1 MLRIRLLGELEI
13 QLDGVAHP
21 APSSRPARALLGW
34 LALHPGMHR
43 RAQLAARL
51 WPDVLDAS
59 ARASLRTT
67 LHALRA
73 ALGSGGA
80 RYLLA
85 SRDEVGLSDDV
96 WVDLH
101 AFDELV
107 ERGEL
112 AEALALRAGELL
124 AGFEEDWAW
133 QARDRHREAV
143 GGALERL
150 AALADAAG
158 DHVAGLR
165 WTREQVELDPLSE
178 ERNRSLI
185 ERLWRAGDRSAAAA
199 VYERLRDRMR
209 SELRVAPSAQT
220 RELVERLREDGP
232 EATAATSAAVVALPP
247 ALDRRRRSRFVGRT
261 AELARIAATFDAAR
275 AGERRLVAIAGEPG
289 IGKSRIAR
297 EFSRSAHERGAI
309 VLFGR
314 CLEEPLL
321 PYQPFVEALRPFGS
335 RLPPELT
342 AGSGVDGADA
352 HGGGARWRLFEAVDA
367 LIGAVGER
375 APVVL
380 ALDDLHWA
388 DRPTLALLGHL
399 LRSPQPAPLLVLGT
413 HRSSDLDRAHPLAA
427 LLTDLTREEL
437 VERVELRGLG
447 RAEVGE
453 LMLDWVGVATRAELD
468 GTLLEDTQGNPF
480 FVEELLSHFAES
492 GALRPVP
499 ETVKDVIA
507 RRLERFSTDATT
519 VLAAAAVAGRE
530 FELEL
535 LEALPE
541 LAGREP
547 LVALE
552 DACAAQMVRED
563 ALRPGRYEF
572 THTLIR
578 ESLYEEL
585 SAARRAR
592 LHGSLA
598 ASLEALRGAG
608 SRAHLGE
615 LAHHFLEAGSPRAVD
630 AALDAAQHA
639 TAKLAYEEAALWCE
653 RALAALERAAADGE
667 PPTRRSAN
675 LLLALGQA
683 RHRAGESPAARTAFA
698 RAADVAR
705 ELADSELLGHAA
717 LGFSGFGVSI
727 IAVDD
732 ASVALLREALD
743 AGPPDDALTARL
755 VARLAVETYYASVPE
770 QRKQL
775 GDRAV
780 ALARASGDDGA
791 LLDALDARHVAL
803 WSADYLAERLAT
815 ADEMIA
821 LARRAND
828 PEREVQGRNWRVLD
842 LAERGDV
849 AEMML
854 EVERHE
860 ALADRL
866 RLPAYQWWGPMWRS
880 TIALLEG
887 RLDDAER
894 LIEELAAIGRR
905 AHDDNAAL
913 YVEIQSHGLAL
924 ERERFDLPG
933 DEMLERQAGR
943 PAEAAYRCGYAWL
956 YAGQGRDG
964 AARANIDWV
973 ARDGLARLPDDM
985 NRLPALCEL
994 AQASVLLVYPA
1005 HAAAIYAQLAP
1016 YAERNTINARA
1027 AAGYGAASHHL
1038 AVLATLIGDRERAA
1052 AHFED
1057 ALAANE
1063 RMGARPW
1070 LVRTQLRFAELLHER
1085 GDAARAGALLEHA
1098 LGTATALRLDAL
1110 AQRVR
1115 DAQAQLAAP

>member
-1 MLRIRLLGELEI
+1 MLRIRLLGELAVE
-13 QLDGVAHP
+13 LDGEALP

-51 WPDVLDAS
+51 WPDVLDTS

-67 LHALRA
+67 LHALRV

-80 RYLLA
+80 RHLLA
-85 SRDEVGLSDDV
+85 AREEVGLSGDV

-101 AFDELV
+101 AFEALV

-143 GGALERL
+143 GDALERL
-150 AALADAAG
+150 AALADATG
-158 DHVAGLR
+158 DHTGGLR

-185 ERLWRAGDRSAAAA
+185 ERHWRAGDRSAAVA
-199 VYERLRDRMR
+199 VYARLCDRMR
-209 SELRVAPSAQT
+209 TELRVAPSART
-220 RELVERLREDGP
+220 RELVERLREEGP
-232 EATAATSAAVVALPP
+232 AGAAAASTAAVALPP

-261 AELARIAATFDAAR
+261 AELARIAAAFDAAG
-275 AGERRLVAIAGEPG
+275 AGERRLVAIGGEPG

-321 PYQPFVEALRPFGS
+321 PYQPFVEALRPLGS
-335 RLPPELT
+335 QLPPELT
-342 AGSGVDGADA
+342 AGSGADSADA

-367 LIGAVGER
+367 LLGSVGQG
-375 APVVL
+375 APVLL
-380 ALDDLHWA
+380 ALDDLQWA
-388 DRPTLALLGHL
+388 DRPALALLGHL
-399 LRSPQPAPLLVLGT
+399 LRSSQPAPLLVLGT

-427 LLTDLTREEL
+427 LLTDLGREEL
-437 VERVELRGLG
+437 VERIELRGLG

-453 LMLDWVGVATRAELD
+453 LMRDWVGQSTRAELD
-468 GTLLEDTQGNPF
+468 RTLLDDTQGNPF
-480 FVEELLSHFAES
+480 FVEELLRHFAES

-499 ETVKDVIA
+499 ATVKDVIGH
-507 RRLERFSTDATT
+507 RLQRFSTDAAT

-530 FELEL
+530 FELDV
-535 LEALPE
+535 LEVLPE

-563 ALRPGRYEF
+563 PLRAGRYEF
-572 THTLIR
+572 THALIR
-578 ESLYEEL
+578 ETLYEEL

-598 ASLEALRGAG
+598 ETLEALHGAG

-615 LAHHFLEAGSPRAVD
+615 LAHHLLEAGSARAAD
-630 AALDAAQHA
+630 AALDAARHA

-653 RALAALERAAADGE
+653 RALAALERTGAASE
-667 PPTRRSAN
+667 PPTRRTGD

-705 ELADSELLGHAA
+705 ELADPELLGRAA
-717 LGFSGFGVSI
+717 LGFSGFGVTI

-732 ASVALLREALD
+732 SSVALLREALD
-743 AGPPDDALTARL
+743 AGPHDDALTARL

-770 QRKQL
+770 QRKAL

-780 ALARASGDDGA
+780 ALARSSGDDGA

-803 WSADYLAERLAT
+803 WSAAYLDERLAT

-821 LARRAND
+821 LARSAND

-849 AEMML
+849 AEMTR
-854 EVERHE
+854 EIERHE
-860 ALADRL
+860 ELADRL

-887 RLDDAER
+887 RLEDAER
-894 LIEELAAIGRR
+894 LIEEFGQIGRR

-913 YVEIQSHGLAL
+913 YGEVQRHGVAL
-924 ERERFDLPG
+924 EREHFHEPG
-933 DEMLERQAGR
+933 DEMLERQTGR

-956 YAGQGRDG
+956 FAAQGRTDE
-964 AARANIDWV
+964 ARANVEWV
-973 ARDGLARLPDDM
+973 VRDGLARLPDDM
-985 NRLPALCEL
+985 NRIPALCEL
-994 AQASVLLVYPA
+994 AQACALLGDPV
-1005 HAAAIYAQLAP
+1005 HATAIYEQLAT
-1016 YAERNTINARA
+1016 YEDRNSINARA
-1027 AAGYGAASHHL
+1027 AAGYGATSHHL
-1038 AVLATLIGDRERAA
+1038 AVLATLVGDDERAA
-1052 AHFED
+1052 AHFEN

-1070 LVRTQLRFAELLHER
+1070 LVRTQLRFAALLGER
-1085 GDAARAGALLEHA
+1085 GEAARAGALLERA
-1098 LGTATALRLDAL
+1098 LATASTLRLDAL
-1110 AQRVR
+1110 AQHVR
-1115 DAQAQLAAP
+1115 DAQAQLDAA